1 MVSRITRNSSEIDDL
16 VESHQNTTTVKDE
29 PAQLNKIL
37 KLLVDNHE
45 EPEQTDTEQTVDI
58 WFGLGFLFQT

>member
-29 PAQLNKIL
+29 PAQLNKML

-45 EPEQTDTEQTVDI
+45 EPEQTVDI